1 MPKPLYEIA
10 EWDATYEC
18 AQSRKEQRNRWVAIP
33 NKHDGR
39 GFNRIALHK
48 KSVELFAAWILIV
61 QVASKMPVRGVL
73 SDKDGP
79 LTAEDLAL
87 KTRFPLHIFE
97 LALSYF
103 VLPEIGWMRVSGS
116 SGSGLVANSER
127 TGSNPAANSELHDS
141 TLHDT
146 TGHDTTG
153 HKNIAP
159 RSTERNAVPVDL
171 FLTYPCNGPVKEY
184 HLPMSQVNEWSML
197 YQGVD
202 VASECKKALAWIQ
215 ANNKKTA
222 KGMPKFLVGWLSR
235 ANDKGGRVAQ
245 STVIQAS
252 EADAAWGLI
261 VKRLH
266 GTALAEGETLDTPEI
281 QTAIKAMGGSKYLS
295 SLDTNQLPYVKKDF
309 IAAYKQASKQ

>member
-1 MPKPLYEIA
+1 MAPPLYSIVDWNKHFENSRSRA
-10 EWDATYEC
+10 YEHLH
-18 AQSRKEQRNRWVAIP
+18 WIPIP
-33 NKHDGR
+33 NRHDGG
-39 GFNRIALHK
+39 GFSALACQPDA
-48 KSVELFAAWILIV
+48 SDLLAGWILIV

-73 SDKDGP
+73 ADKNGP
-79 LTAEDLAL
+79 LTAEDLSVR
-87 KTRFPLHIFE
+87 TRFKAKIFTRCFE
-97 LALSYF
+97 FL
-103 VLPEIGWMRVSGS
+103 
-116 SGSGLVANSER
+116 
-127 TGSNPAANSELHDS
+127 TNPKVRWLLCEQSAVSELSANNQDS
-141 TLHDT
+141 ISLVPLNRTEQNRTEQNGIEQNGNED
-146 TGHDTTG
+146 
-153 HKNIAP
+153 NIAL

-245 STVIQAS
+245 STVVQAS
-252 EADAAWGLI
+252 AADAAWGLI

-266 GTALAEGETLDTPEI
+266 GTELAEGETIDTPEI
-281 QTAIKAMGGSKYLS
+281 QAAIKAMGGSKYLS

-309 IAAYKQASKQ
+309 IAAYNQASKQ